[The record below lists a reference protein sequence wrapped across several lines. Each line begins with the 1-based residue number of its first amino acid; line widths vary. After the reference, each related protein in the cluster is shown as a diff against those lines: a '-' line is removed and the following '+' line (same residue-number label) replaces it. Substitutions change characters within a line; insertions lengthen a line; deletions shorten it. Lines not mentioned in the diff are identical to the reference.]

1 MNLNPYLVFDGTCR
15 KAFEFYA
22 KVLGGKIVAMMT
34 RADMP
39 SDQPS
44 TPEQRDL
51 IIHAR
56 MAIGDKLLMGSDAP
70 ADRFQKMQGFMVTLG
85 IDEPAEAERVY
96 NGALGGRH
104 RRHATDRNVLG
115 PEIRHADRPVR
126 HAVDDQLREAEAELT
141 SSK

>member
-34 RADMP
+34 CADMP

-56 MAIGDKLLMGSDAP
+56 MTIGDKLLMGSDAP
-70 ADRFQKMQGFMVTLG
+70 ANRFQKMQGFMVTLG

-96 NGALGGRH
+96 TALSEGGTVDMPLTETFW
-104 RRHATDRNVLG
+104 AQKFAMLTDRFGTPWMINCEK
-115 PEIRHADRPVR
+115 PR
-126 HAVDDQLREAEAELT
+126 Q
-141 SSK
+141 S

>member
-51 IIHAR
+51 ITHAR

-70 ADRFQKMQGFMVTLG
+70 ADRFQKMQGFTVTLG

-96 NGALGGRH
+96 NALSEGGTVDVPLTETFW
-104 RRHATDRNVLG
+104 AQKFAMLTDRFGTPWMINCEK
-115 PEIRHADRPVR
+115 PR
-126 HAVDDQLREAEAELT
+126 Q
-141 SSK
+141 S